1 MEERIERVDCPLCL
15 EPLDSELAT
24 KYNHP
29 ENGNCTGFDIH
40 TSCLADY
47 IHKHLTQHTNLVC
60 TTCRLDLSSLHRPPR
75 APVEAHPRGDIIARA
90 RARVLEERE
99 RAQNPF
105 LHMPTGFIDIVHG
118 VVGGNAFIN
127 IITTGGRYYHFLS
140 LGVCFIYAFERGEPY
155 LRRMRI
161 VRGGTRKRGGT
172 KKHRNALYIIEV
184 RHPTQGLLHKLE
196 HELGIRSREIKYD
209 FKDLQPSSNTADL
222 FE

>member
-1 MEERIERVDCPLCL
+1 MEERDCPLCL
-15 EPLDSELAT
+15 DPLESELAT
-24 KYNHP
+24 RYDHP
-29 ENGNCTGFDIH
+29 ENGTCTGFDIH

-75 APVEAHPRGDIIARA
+75 GPVEGHPRGDIIARA
-90 RARVLEERE
+90 RARVLEERA

-105 LHMPTGFIDIVHG
+105 LHIPTGFIDIIHG
-118 VVGGNAFIN
+118 FAAGHSFIN
-127 IITTGGRYYHFLS
+127 IITTGGRYYHFLN
-140 LGVCFIYAFERGEPY
+140 LGMCTMYAYDRAEPY

-161 VRGGTRKRGGT
+161 IRGGTRKKGGT
-172 KKHRNALYIIEV
+172 KKHALYIIEV
-184 RHPTQGLLHKLE
+184 RHPTPGLLHKLE